1 MEAVWSALAEH
12 RGKVMSERRVAL
24 GIAVAFAAAG
34 IAWVLVTD
42 ILLYAVTSDRALIA
56 RLETAK
62 GWLFVLFSAVVIY
75 LLAHRSARRIVHARA
90 AMAAVVDSIGDGIL
104 LLGRDRHIA
113 YANPAAARMLRCDD
127 ARELIGMG
135 APAFS
140 RRFRVSYMNG
150 ALVPPD
156 EFVSQR
162 VFDEGGPLK
171 YKALLYPPHGDELVI
186 SVVAAGVRVRAD
198 TTAEL
203 VVSVMH
209 DITDSENL
217 ERLRDQFFAAA
228 AHALKTPVAIIKA
241 NAQLMCRPAAPARAG
256 AGQLPAGDGGDHPR
270 SAAASI
276 AWCRTCWCCRAR
288 GRGRLRLYF
297 DEVELAPLVAQVAR
311 EMAADERR
319 NDIHAE
325 VVASPRVLADAERLS
340 LVLRNVIEEAQR
352 GSVAGTPV
360 TVRVSAARAGR
371 GDHRRLSRAAAPRRG
386 RSPPRT
392 NTTTWASAGPS
403 PRPSSRRT
411 AARCARRGRV
421 RRRPPTS
428 VCPSP
433 WRRRHDFRRCADRRG

>member
-12 RGKVMSERRVAL
+12 RGKLVSERRVAL
-24 GIAVAFAAAG
+24 GMAVAYAAAG

-42 ILLYAVTSDRALIA
+42 SLLYAATSDRALIA

-62 GWLFVLFSAVVIY
+62 GWLFVLFSAVAIY
-75 LLAHRSARRIVHARA
+75 QLARRSTRRIVHARA
-90 AMAAVVDSIGDGIL
+90 AMAAVVESIGDGIL

-150 ALVPPD
+150 GLVPPN

-171 YKALLYPPHGDELVI
+171 YKALVYPPHGGELVI

-209 DITDSENL
+209 DVTDTENL

-228 AHALKTPVAIIKA
+228 AHALKTPVAVIKA
-241 NAQLMCRPAAPARAG
+241 NAQLLCRRPGAG
-256 AGQLPAGDGGDHPR
+256 AEQALASYPERMPAIVRQCSRIDR
-270 SAAASI
+270 MVQNMLVLS
-276 AWCRTCWCCRAR
+276 RAR
-288 GRGRLRLYF
+288 SRSLRLYF
-297 DEVELAPLVAQVAR
+297 DEVDLVPLVAQVAR

-319 NDIHAE
+319 NDIHSE
-325 VVASPRVLADAERLS
+325 MVASPRVHADPERLS

-360 TVRVSAARAGR
+360 TVRVTQHGQDAEIVIGYHALPADEGPF
-371 GDHRRLSRAAAPRRG
+371 AAADEYDNLGIG
-386 RSPPRT
+386 RSVAETIVEAHGGALRAERSGPEATAYIRLPVSME
-392 NTTTWASAGPS
+392 ASP
-403 PRPSSRRT
+403 
-411 AARCARRGRV
+411 
-421 RRRPPTS
+421 
-428 VCPSP
+428 
-433 WRRRHDFRRCADRRG
+433 